1 MCRTLYAKV
10 LGEQILKTF
19 SKKNRYMRKAHL
31 TESEKELLNAL
42 GKSPGI
48 PLSGLVDC
56 TQYKRL
62 SSVIKKIGQFKKQN
76 MLQGPFYDIDFGKLC
91 KNSVSVVI
99 CVIEFSQSYETVISY
114 LQLIE
119 PLKYVYPVLSPHKE
133 LLNVIF
139 LSSDNTETVSL
150 LQLLKDNNIITD
162 YITRAY
168 SHRREIENPN
178 FFGDPKP
185 SLDNL
190 LELCNIP
197 DLSFG
202 CHDTDWNECDIS
214 ILPYL
219 QMGYKDAKLIEI
231 LRAERKLTRIWK
243 YDQIKYSYRK
253 MLKNRL
259 IRKRYFIFPFSYDQ
273 CVVFE
278 LYFRTEDRNVTRRIQ
293 YNFARGSRVLKEYSF
308 CGDWGR
314 LGFISHPHFL
324 TGLMHKLDQIDE
336 ITKKELYQLR
346 SIPDKEH
353 SFDQPLVLTYFDFD
367 EQTLKY
373 PYHVYRE
380 QIKQKLEVG

>member
-1 MCRTLYAKV
+1 MCRTLYAEV

-19 SKKNRYMRKAHL
+19 SKKNRCMRKAHL
-31 TESEKELLNAL
+31 TESEKELLNVL

-48 PLSGLVDC
+48 PLKGLVDC

-76 MLQGPFYDIDFGKLC
+76 LLHGPFYDVDFGKLC
-91 KNSVSVVI
+91 KNSFSVLI
-99 CVIEFSQSYETVISY
+99 FVIE
-114 LQLIE
+114 
-119 PLKYVYPVLSPHKE
+119 LSSHKE
-133 LLNVIF
+133 VLIAIF
-139 LSSDNTETVSL
+139 LSSDNAETVSL
-150 LQLLKDNNIITD
+150 IQLLKDNNIITD
-162 YITRAY
+162 YIVRAY
-168 SHRREIENPN
+168 SHRREVENPN
-178 FFGDPKP
+178 FFGDPNP

-190 LELCNIP
+190 LDPCDAP

-202 CHDTDWNECDIS
+202 CHDTDWNACDIS

-231 LRAERKLTRIWK
+231 LKEERKLNRIWK
-243 YDQIKYSYRK
+243 YDQIKYSHRK
-253 MLKNRL
+253 MLKSGL
-259 IRKRYFIFPFSYDQ
+259 IKKRYVLFPFSYDQ
-273 CVVFE
+273 CAVFE
-278 LYFRTEDRNVTRRIQ
+278 LYLKTEDRAVTRRIQ
-293 YNFARGSRVLKEYSF
+293 CNFVRGSRVFKEYSF

-314 LGFISHPHFL
+314 VGFISHPHFL
-324 TGLMHKLDQIDE
+324 TGLMHKLDQVDE

-353 SFDQPLVLTYFDFD
+353 SFDQPLVLKYFDFD

-380 QIKQKLEVG
+380 RIKEKLEVG